1 MSKTPKRTSLEK
13 EYRRLAKRADQ
24 RLVRIEQLAESS
36 PEYKGIKEFSY
47 KKAMRDIRAWSGEN
61 ASRFN
66 TRPPKNT
73 NQLKA
78 KIADIKRFL
87 ESASSTIGRTRETKG
102 IQQIYQDRA
111 NTINEKFGSDFNWK
125 DLARL
130 FESGLYKKIKNQKD
144 YDSNADFQT
153 IANIKTNFKEVR
165 QAIRND
171 EEVNI
176 DTLDE
181 VENFAIN
188 EMIAQYGDDIIKAL
202 R

>member
-1 MSKTPKRTSLEK
+1 MSKSPIRSSLEA
-13 EYRRLAKRADQ
+13 EYRKLAKRADQ
-24 RLVRIEQLAESS
+24 RLVRLEAAAAKPGYESVTQ
-36 PEYKGIKEFSY
+36 YAY

-87 ESASSTIGRTRETKG
+87 SSASSTIGATKETRG
-102 IQQIYQDRA
+102 IKQIYQERA
-111 NTINEKFGSDFNWK
+111 NTINEKYDTNFKWQ
-125 DLARL
+125 DLAKL
-130 FESGLYKKIKNQKD
+130 FESGLWEKLKNSD
-144 YDSNADFQT
+144 TYSSDADFQT
-153 IANIKTNFKEVR
+153 IAHIKANFKEVKK
-165 QAIRND
+165 AIRDDN
-171 EEVNI
+171 EVNI
-176 DTLDE
+176 DTLDD

-188 EMIAQYGDDIIKAL
+188 EMLSQYGSDILKAL

>member
-1 MSKTPKRTSLEK
+1 MAKTEKRTALEK
-13 EYRRLAKRADQ
+13 EYRKMAKRADQ
-24 RLVRIEQLAESS
+24 RLVRLEQLAKL
-36 PEYKGIKEFSY
+36 PEYSGVLNFAY
-47 KKAMRDIRAWSGEN
+47 RKAQRDIRAWSGEN

-66 TRPPKNT
+66 TKPPSNT

-87 ESASSTIGRTRETKG
+87 ESASSTIGKTKETKG
-102 IQQIYQDRA
+102 IKEIYQDRA
-111 NTINEKFGSDFNWK
+111 DTINERYGTDFNWR

-130 FESGLYKKIKNQKD
+130 FESNLYKKIKSKDD
-144 YDSNADFQT
+144 YDSKTEMQT
-153 IANIKTNFKEVR
+153 IANISANFNEIK
-165 QAIRND
+165 QAIRKD
-171 EEVNI
+171 REVNI

-188 EMIAQYGDDIIKAL
+188 EMINQYGKDILRAL

>member
-1 MSKTPKRTSLEK
+1 MAKTEKRTALEK
-13 EYRRLAKRADQ
+13 EYRKLAKRADQ
-24 RLVRIEQLAESS
+24 RLVRLEQLAKS
-36 PEYKGIKEFSY
+36 PEHSGVLNFAYR
-47 KKAMRDIRAWSGEN
+47 KAQRDIRAWSGES

-66 TRPPKNT
+66 TKPPSNT

-87 ESASSTIGRTRETKG
+87 SSASSTIGRTAETKG
-102 IQQIYQDRA
+102 IRKIYQDRA
-111 NTINEKFGSDFNWK
+111 DTINERYGTDFNWR

-130 FESGLYKKIKNQKD
+130 FESNLYKKIKSKDD
-144 YDSNADFQT
+144 YDSKTEMQT
-153 IANIKTNFKEVR
+153 IANISANFDEVK
-165 QAIRND
+165 QAIKEDR
-171 EEVNI
+171 EVNI

-188 EMIAQYGDDIIKAL
+188 EMINQYGKDILRAL